1 MFTDKEWLRYTR
13 HLQLGQVGAQGQSK
27 LKNSHVLIVGCG
39 GLGCPA
45 ALYLAAAG
53 VGKITLVDSDVVDL
67 TNLQR
72 QVAFSEEQLGCNKAV
87 SLQEKLHALNSDIC
101 VVAITDDLTIDNADT
116 LLSAVDLVLDCTDN
130 FATRY
135 VINDVCFRKRLP
147 WVMASIAQFSGQCS
161 LFVPDGACFRCV
173 FPESPQGVLNCS
185 EGGVLGVLP
194 GMLSMMQANE
204 ALKYLVGLPTPLK
217 NCLLLVDALDVT
229 QHKIALTKNKAC
241 VCCGDIALSTQTLHL
256 TCADSYTRE
265 CDTGDRSEYDVSVAE
280 FVSLKQDTE
289 LQSAGMKS
297 TKVQI
302 IDVRSHDER
311 QGFHL
316 GGLHVPLTAIQD
328 ASSDRLVSGQIA
340 SGHITKGS
348 DVVFVHECGSGFN
361 VELNSDSPYVIYCQS
376 GKRSLEAVN
385 LLRSMGL
392 NNVKHLAGGVLAFL
406 KAQPSIDVDWFLGG

>member
-13 HLQLGQVGAQGQSK
+13 HLQLGQVGAEGQGK

-53 VGKITLVDSDVVDL
+53 IGKITLIDSDVVDL

-72 QVAFSEEQLGCNKAV
+72 QVAFSEEQLGRNKAV
-87 SLQEKLHALNSDIC
+87 SLQERLQALNSDIC

-135 VINDVCFRKRLP
+135 VINDVCFSKRLP
-147 WVMASIAQFSGQCS
+147 WIMASIAQFSGQCS

-173 FPESPQGVLNCS
+173 FPEPPQNVLNCS

-194 GMLSMMQANE
+194 GMLSMVQVNE
-204 ALKYLVGLPTPLK
+204 ALKYLMDLPTPLK
-217 NCLLLVDALDVT
+217 NNLLLMDALELT
-229 QHKIALTKNKAC
+229 QHKIALTKNKTCA
-241 VCCGDIALSTQTLHL
+241 CCGDMTLAAETLSSPY
-256 TCADSYTRE
+256 ADYYVRE
-265 CDTGDRSEYDVSVAE
+265 CESGGRSEYDVSVAE
-280 FVSLKQDTE
+280 FVSLQ
-289 LQSAGMKS
+289 QSKE
-297 TKVQI
+297 VQI
-302 IDVRSHDER
+302 IDVRSDGER

-316 GGLHVPLTAIQD
+316 GGLHLPLPVIQNTD
-328 ASSDRLVSGQIA
+328 SYKIVKDG
-340 SGHITKGS
+340 
-348 DVVFVHECGSGFN
+348 VVFISECRS
-361 VELNSDSPYVIYCQS
+361 ELNIELSSGSAYVMYCQS

-385 LLRSMGL
+385 LLRSMGVK
-392 NNVKHLAGGVLAFL
+392 NVKHLAGGVLALL
-406 KAQPSIDVDWFLGG
+406 KMQSSIDTDEY

>member
-13 HLQLGQVGAQGQSK
+13 HLQLGQVGVQGQSK
-27 LKNSHVLIVGCG
+27 LKNSHVCIVGCG

-53 VGKITLVDSDVVDL
+53 IGKITLVDSDVVDL

-72 QVAFSEEQLGCNKAV
+72 QVAFSEEHVGRNKAV
-87 SLQEKLHALNSDIC
+87 SLQEKLQALNSDIC
-101 VVAITDDLTIDNADT
+101 VVAVTDDLTIDNAST

-135 VINDVCFRKRLP
+135 IINDVCFNKRLP

-173 FPESPQGVLNCS
+173 FPESPQNVLNCS

-194 GMLSMMQANE
+194 GMLSMMQVNE
-204 ALKYLVGLPTPLK
+204 ALKYLMGLPTPLK
-217 NCLLLVDALDVT
+217 NGLLLIDALELT
-229 QHKIALTKNKAC
+229 QHKIALTKNKTC
-241 VCCGDIALSTQTLHL
+241 ICCGDVTTGSVETLHSS
-256 TCADSYTRE
+256 CADYYVRE
-265 CDTGDRSEYDVSVAE
+265 CDTGERSKYDVSVAE
-280 FVSLKQDTE
+280 FVALQQRVEVQGQCIKNVQSQDAGEVQGTE
-289 LQSAGMKS
+289 A
-297 TKVQI
+297 QI
-302 IDVRSHDER
+302 IDVRSDEER

-316 GGLHVPLTAIQD
+316 GGLHLPLPVIQN
-328 ASSDRLVSGQIA
+328 ANSHKIV
-340 SGHITKGS
+340 KGG
-348 DVVFVHECGSGFN
+348 VVFIPECSSGVN
-361 VELNSDSPYVIYCQS
+361 IELSSNLTYVIYCQS

-392 NNVKHLAGGVLAFL
+392 NNVKHLAGGVLGLL
-406 KAQPSIDVDWFLGG
+406 KAQSSTGADRDSY